1 MWTCSCGPHFSVVP
15 ELFIF
20 YYLSGE
26 DLGKQ
31 FLISG
36 GFWQWWRRT
45 EQWLLWLGLSNQMPL
60 QQVVTFGFQLQ
71 DLIMISVTQAA
82 ENPVNIKTL
91 NVVCLWD
98 SSWN

>member
-1 MWTCSCGPHFSVVP
+1 MAVM
-15 ELFIF
+15 
-20 YYLSGE
+20 SG
-26 DLGKQ
+26 
-31 FLISG
+31 
-36 GFWQWWRRT
+36 
-45 EQWLLWLGLSNQMPL
+45 LGLSNQMPL